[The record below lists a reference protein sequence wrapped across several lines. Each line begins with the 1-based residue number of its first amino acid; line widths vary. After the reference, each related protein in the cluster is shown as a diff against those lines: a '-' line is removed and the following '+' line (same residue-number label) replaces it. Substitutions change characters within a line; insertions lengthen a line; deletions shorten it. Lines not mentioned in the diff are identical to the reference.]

1 MSDTNECRLAGN
13 IDRIRRVNTKSSGDM
28 CEIVLRVKNDK
39 FRVTA
44 FGNVAKA
51 VLERAHEGEPL
62 TISGSLTT
70 SSWRDKQSGE
80 WRNSWGVTAWGIE
93 LHGEKVSYQRE
104 RQATV
109 QPAQPGQPRYE
120 DNIPTPPPGAYF

>member
-1 MSDTNECRLAGN
+1 MGDVNKVEISGT
-13 IDRIRRVNTKSSGDM
+13 IDRIRRVNTRSGGDM
-28 CEIVLRVKNDK
+28 CEIILRVKNDK

-44 FGNVAKA
+44 FGNIARA

-93 LHGEKVSYQRE
+93 LHEEKISYQRE
-104 RQATV
+104 RQAA
-109 QPAQPGQPRYE
+109 AQPRH
-120 DNIPTPPPGAYF
+120 DIPTVPDGAYF